1 MTRVTEHA
9 CYYIMC
15 YINHIE
21 KKQNSML
28 PISRL
33 ECKPPRGGLAHYGA
47 LYTWDSVYTVFTKYL
62 LSKYTIDGPEGGPF

>member
-1 MTRVTEHA
+1 
-9 CYYIMC
+9 MC

-21 KKQNSML
+21 QKQSSML

-33 ECKPPRGGLAHYGA
+33 KCKPPRGGLAHYGA
-47 LYTWDSVYTVFTKYL
+47 LDTWDSVYTVLTKYL